1 MYLEVGRKKNLVL
14 NMIIEFQCYG
24 KRNIPVII
32 FQHVVKYKDTNFF
45 FFFFVEKDKFL
56 IVNIKT
62 H

>member
-45 FFFFVEKDKFL
+45 FFFLWRRTNF
-56 IVNIKT
+56 
-62 H
+62 